1 MIFGRQ
7 RTVLWRTSV
16 ITGLITTGVIGS
28 IAAIGDSVKLV
39 LFVLLTG
46 DIPFEAEDVVRR
58 EAPERAAEAI
68 ASFEEQMAQ
77 EGRSIPLALLTGLLQ
92 PDPSLRVDAA
102 QALQDAWLE
111 LAPDLPAAQS
121 YATGVKK
128 SRESTRRQRTLMQP
142 Y

>member
-1 MIFGRQ
+1 MHDAGGDFGRVAA
-7 RTVLWRTSV
+7 RLDEGEGLGVGRWWRRERSW
-16 ITGLITTGVIGS
+16 
-28 IAAIGDSVKLV
+28 
-39 LFVLLTG
+39 
-46 DIPFEAEDVVRR
+46 

-128 SRESTRRQRTLMQP
+128 CRESTRRQRTLMQP